1 MSKFTKIWL
10 IIAASLVIIGATVF
24 VGGMSMLKWDF
35 RNFSTLKQETNTYE
49 ISESYKNISIITDT
63 ADITFI
69 PTDAEKTSVIC
80 KEQQNLNHSVTIK
93 DGSLT
98 IELTDSRKW
107 YQYISIG
114 VNNSS
119 VEIYLPEEEYAKL
132 FVKNS
137 TGKIDVR
144 EGFSFESI
152 EIIGSTGDA
161 YCSSSASGKIN
172 IKRSTGDIRL
182 EGISADSLELSC
194 KTGKIYISSVNV
206 TNDINISTTTGD
218 KKLNDITCKSLTSK
232 GSTSDITLVGVVA
245 ESSFNIEN
253 STGDV
258 KFDGC
263 DAAEIFVK
271 TDTGKVTGSLLSDK
285 IFFAATDTGKVEVPK
300 SLTGGRCEI
309 TTDTGDISISIKQ

>member
-10 IIAASLVIIGATVF
+10 IIAASLVIIGAIIFAGVMTVF
-24 VGGMSMLKWDF
+24 KWDF

-63 ADITFI
+63 ANITFI

-80 KEQQNLNHSVTIK
+80 KEHQNLNHSVTIK
-93 DGSLT
+93 DGTLT

-107 YQYISIG
+107 YQYFGNFGGTSI
-114 VNNSS
+114 
-119 VEIYLPEEEYAKL
+119 EIYIPQQECGALS
-132 FVKNS
+132 VRNS
-137 TGKIDVR
+137 TGKIDIR
-144 EGFSFESI
+144 KGFSFESI
-152 EIIGSTGDA
+152 ELVGSTGDT

-172 IKRSTGDIRL
+172 INRSTGDIHL

-206 TNDINISTTTGD
+206 ANDINISTTTGD
-218 KKLNDITCKSLTSK
+218 KKLNDITCKNLTSK
-232 GSTSDITLVGVVA
+232 GSTSDITLSDVVA
-245 ESSFNIEN
+245 ESSFNIKTD
-253 STGDV
+253 TGDV

-285 IFFAATDTGKVEVPK
+285 IFFANTDTGKVDVPK

>member
-24 VGGMSMLKWDF
+24 VGVMSMLKWDF

-63 ADITFI
+63 ANITFI

-152 EIIGSTGDA
+152 EIIGSTGKVHCA
-161 YCSSSASGKIN
+161 ASASGAIAIN
-172 IKRSTGDIRL
+172 RSTGDITL
-182 EGISADSLELSC
+182 ENLCADSLELSVS
-194 KTGKIYISSVNV
+194 TGKINLSSVSV
-206 TNDINISTTTGD
+206 KNDINLRTTTGD
-218 KKLNDITCKSLTSK
+218 IKLNDVTCKNLTSN
-232 GSTSDITLVGVVA
+232 GTTSDITLSGVIA
-245 ESSFNIEN
+245 ESSFNIETD
-253 STGDV
+253 TGDV

-285 IFFAATDTGKVEVPK
+285 IFFATTDTGKVDVPK